1 MVEEDRQIATIA
13 MRATSRQERL
23 PYYISSRQPVP
34 LGEVDKQRFFL
45 VSETLSG
52 QPFDY
57 VEIIP
62 PLPGNG
68 FITYPTGLTWDPF
81 SDTFFYLERNSRTF
95 LQIDPEGNE
104 LNRFPHPAPPYQN
117 FIFNLGLS
125 VHPENRT

>member
-23 PYYISSRQPVP
+23 LYYISWRQPVP